1 MENQNDRITTKH
13 KTHQKSTNMPVY
25 RMQITFKMSPRRRS
39 KMTKPKSQIY
49 RMQSPLKWILEEVK
63 NLMREKTEMPVPTPE
78 RLPWLL
84 STLSE
89 KPIYLLLRKSLAIVQ
104 LQWQPFYCIVKLT
117 FLCLEKKIA
126 PPAANVTR
134 GLTYEKPDIE
144 SYAPTLFNQPGKALK
159 CNM

>member
-89 KPIYLLLRKSLAIVQ
+89 NPIYLLFGNLLPLCSCSDSPSIVLWNWLFCALRKKLHHRPQMSPEVWHMKSPILNLMLPHCLTNQ
-104 LQWQPFYCIVKLT
+104 VKL
-117 FLCLEKKIA
+117 
-126 PPAANVTR
+126 
-134 GLTYEKPDIE
+134 
-144 SYAPTLFNQPGKALK
+144 
-159 CNM
+159 